1 MKISRPLL
9 SPGLLGVLALT
20 LFLSPQPG
28 HSQNAVRKTPVLPA
42 ATQSRTAPAK
52 PAAKAP
58 AALVKATPEAAGLSS
73 QRLGHLDRVLQ
84 EYVDKNYIPG
94 AIALIARNGKIVY
107 QQAFGY
113 NDQQARTRLQPD
125 AIMRIASQTKAITS
139 VGVMMLFEEGRFL
152 LDDPIS
158 KYIPA
163 FKNPKVL
170 DQFNASDSSYTT
182 VPAKR
187 EITIRQLLTH
197 TSGISYPSIGTREAN
212 AIYAKAKIPSGIGT
226 PQGQLREAI
235 NNLARLPLVHQ
246 PGERFTYGLN
256 TDVLGYFIEVLSGQS
271 LDQFFRTR
279 IFEPLAMK
287 DTYFYL
293 PADKQS
299 RLAVLYT
306 EDAAHSTQRVTAAQ
320 GRNPDYPKTAG
331 TYFSGGAGLS
341 STIYDYARFLQ
352 MLLNGGELEGR
363 RLLSPATVRL
373 MTTNQ
378 IGELYNGTDK
388 FGLGFGITTARSA
401 ARLGVS
407 EGAFDWGGI
416 FGTTYW
422 VDPKTGLVAL
432 LYTQKYPNSHGD
444 LSDKFRVLVYQAL
457 TD

>member
-1 MKISRPLL
+1 MTMICPNLLRRIAPLL
-9 SPGLLGVLALT
+9 LLA
-20 LFLSPQPG
+20 FALSPDDAY
-28 HSQNAVRKTPVLPA
+28 SQNNLK
-42 ATQSRTAPAK
+42 
-52 PAAKAP
+52 KAP
-58 AALVKATPEAAGLSS
+58 PLPVAGQPKTTASAGLGKSTPEAVGISS
-73 QRLGHLDRVLQ
+73 RRLQHLDRVLQ

-94 AIALIARNGKIVY
+94 AIALIARHGKIVY
-107 QQAFGY
+107 QQSFGY
-113 NDQQARTRLQPD
+113 NDNQARTQLQPD

-152 LDDPIS
+152 LDEPIS

-163 FKNPKVL
+163 FKSPRVL
-170 DQFNASDSSYTT
+170 NQFNASDSTYTT
-182 VPAKR
+182 LPAKG

-197 TSGISYPSIGTREAN
+197 TSGISYPTIGTREAK

-226 PQGQLREAI
+226 PAGQLRETIPA
-235 NNLARLPLVHQ
+235 LARLPLVHQ

-256 TDVLGYFIEVLSGQS
+256 TDVLGYFIEVMSGQS

-279 IFEPLAMK
+279 IFEPLGMK

-293 PADKQS
+293 PAGKQS

-306 EDAAHSTQRVTAAQ
+306 EDAAKNTQKVTAAN
-320 GRNPDYPKTAG
+320 GLNGDYPKVAG

-341 STIYDYARFLQ
+341 STIYDYTLFLQ
-352 MLLNGGELEGR
+352 MLLNGGQLQGQ
-363 RLLSPATVRL
+363 RLLSPSTVRL

-378 IGELYNGTDK
+378 IGELNAGDDK
-388 FGLGFGITTARSA
+388 FGLGFGITTAKTA
-401 ARLGVS
+401 AKLGVS

-422 VDPKTGLVAL
+422 ADPKTGLVAL
-432 LYTQKYPNSHGD
+432 LYTQKYPNSHGE

-457 TD
+457 VD